1 MDAMQHCLNLQ
12 DAIVEH
18 LREHE
23 KLLEDTE
30 TAIAEQDSMSVPR
43 QSLRNVLAEE
53 HKLNKAFEK
62 LLDVSQDTINRL
74 DAIQMLDR
82 GKAG

>member
-1 MDAMQHCLNLQ
+1 MNAMGHCLRLQ

-23 KLLEDTE
+23 QLLEDTE
-30 TAIAEQDSMSVPR
+30 AAIAEQASMSVAR

-53 HKLNKAFEK
+53 QKLIKAFEK

-74 DAIQMLDR
+74 DSLAMLDK

>member
-1 MDAMQHCLNLQ
+1 MDAMGHCLRLQ

-30 TAIAEQDSMSVPR
+30 AAIAEQDSMSVPR
-43 QSLRNVLAEE
+43 QLLRNVLAEE
-53 HKLNKAFEK
+53 HKLIKAFEK